1 MKGKQTEMGHK
12 KRHVGTLPLLFTVAL
27 GKKASEQNLGARQ
40 ERTLNKLKNDGTE
53 SNLTH

>member
-1 MKGKQTEMGHK
+1 MKGKQTEMGQK

-40 ERTLNKLKNDGTE
+40 ERTLNKLKNEGTE